1 MKMYLSKFEHA
12 VVCDIN
18 IPVDNL
24 SFERN
29 IKRKT
34 EKASLTKYKK
44 IRQKRKDTKKKR
56 KKKPPKKKKIRNQK
70 KKREYRKK
78 NGWMMNLKV

>member
-56 KKKPPKKKKIRNQK
+56 KKNHQKKKNQKPKKKRGIQK
-70 KKREYRKK
+70 KKMV
-78 NGWMMNLKV
+78 G

>member
-34 EKASLTKYKK
+34 EKRLSNK
-44 IRQKRKDTKKKR
+44 IKE
-56 KKKPPKKKKIRNQK
+56 N
-70 KKREYRKK
+70 
-78 NGWMMNLKV
+78 